1 MIVALFQSFRM
12 KQWTKNLLL
21 FAGILFSQKIL
32 ELDLLILAI
41 LGFVSFC
48 MLSSAEYLVNDLL
61 DLEKDRAHPVKSL
74 RPLPSGQLSVHTAI
88 VAAILLFGGG
98 LTLAF
103 WLRTSFGYVALIYAV
118 LMLLYSS
125 VLKHIVILD
134 VIILATGFVLR
145 AMAGA
150 VVVDVVIS
158 SWLLICTIFLALF
171 LGMCKRRYEL
181 VLLGDEAIEH
191 RKILGEYSPYLLDQ
205 MISVVTAGTVM
216 SYALYTMAEETVEK
230 MGSRNLIF
238 TVPFV
243 IYSIF
248 RYLYIVH
255 HKKLGGSPELDLI
268 KDKSMVVNI
277 FLYLIVVA
285 VIIYTK

>member
-1 MIVALFQSFRM
+1 MIVALFQSFRV

-32 ELDLLILAI
+32 DPDLLLLAV

-61 DLEKDRAHPVKSL
+61 DLEKDRAHPIKSL
-74 RPLPSGQLSVHTAI
+74 RPLPSGRLSVHTAI
-88 VAAILLFGGG
+88 FAALLLFGGG

-103 WLRTSFGYVALIYAV
+103 WLRTSFGTIALIYAT
-118 LMLLYSS
+118 LMLLYSFF
-125 VLKHIVILD
+125 LKHIVILD
-134 VIILATGFVLR
+134 VIILASGFVIR

-171 LGMCKRRYEL
+171 LGLCKRRYEL

-205 MISVVTAGTVM
+205 MISVVTAGAVM
-216 SYALYTMAEETVEK
+216 SYALYTMAQETIAKV
-230 MGSRNLIF
+230 GSRNLIF

-268 KDKSMVVNI
+268 QDKSMVINI
-277 FLYLIVVA
+277 FLYLLVVA
-285 VIIYTK
+285 LIIYTK